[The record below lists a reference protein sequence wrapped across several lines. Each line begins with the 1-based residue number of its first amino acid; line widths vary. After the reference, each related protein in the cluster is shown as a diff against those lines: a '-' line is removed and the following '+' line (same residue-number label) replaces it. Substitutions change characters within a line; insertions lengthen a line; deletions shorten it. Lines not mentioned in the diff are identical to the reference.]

1 MRSLTKSASSFWII
15 AAMALLV
22 WTVVVNR
29 TPQYNITE
37 VSVSDAHEMVE
48 QRRAVVIDVRSREAF
63 NKGHVPNAIAVP
75 VDEMKDRIQSL
86 PIAKTDDIV
95 IYCNDGV
102 STGPRATA
110 ILNEQGFAK
119 AVNVKGGIEGWKAAG
134 FRVTQP

>member
-1 MRSLTKSASSFWII
+1 MQSLAKSASSFWII
-15 AAMALLV
+15 VALALLV

-37 VSVSDAHEMVE
+37 VAVSDAHDMVE

-95 IYCNDGV
+95 I
-102 STGPRATA
+102 
-110 ILNEQGFAK
+110 
-119 AVNVKGGIEGWKAAG
+119 
-134 FRVTQP
+134 